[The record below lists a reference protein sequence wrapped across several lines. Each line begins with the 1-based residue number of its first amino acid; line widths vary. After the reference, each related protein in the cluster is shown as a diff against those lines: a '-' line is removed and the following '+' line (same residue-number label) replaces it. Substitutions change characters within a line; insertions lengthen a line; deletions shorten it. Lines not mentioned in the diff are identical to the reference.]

1 MKRPDFETL
10 QQQNPGVR
18 DRLRV
23 KAEHIGVF
31 TREDVPPDAAVVLS
45 VDPGQK
51 GGPGHSY
58 HVIQAWTLRDDRHL
72 LLDQWRERC
81 LYRDF
86 RNEVRSFIRRWRPSA
101 ILIEATGN
109 GPALLSDIRPQVGMQ
124 VIPLHPWTTKQVGS
138 VAI

>member
-51 GGPGHSY
+51 GRPGP
-58 HVIQAWTLRDDRHL
+58 
-72 LLDQWRERC
+72 
-81 LYRDF
+81 
-86 RNEVRSFIRRWRPSA
+86 
-101 ILIEATGN
+101 
-109 GPALLSDIRPQVGMQ
+109 
-124 VIPLHPWTTKQVGS
+124 
-138 VAI
+138 